1 MRVRRTCTDRTWTFE
16 NVHER
21 AWRRRAMTSDYLC
34 VFSLRATTVAIMD
47 NELSQNQRNLCQNHE
62 EGVCSFGKTRIKL
75 SQRSHR
81 EQPASDGRS
90 ETRNTG
96 EMIDRTPLCGPG
108 RSPSLSGFGFVMMRR
123 TRAGGRAWPHS
134 GEKTHSP
141 TTSRKATWNCA
152 FSQPTVVSPPCQ
164 LPIEAPATTP
174 LDANAASQ
182 THAGT

>member
-1 MRVRRTCTDRTWTFE
+1 
-16 NVHER
+16 
-21 AWRRRAMTSDYLC
+21 MTSDYLC

-62 EGVCSFGKTRIKL
+62 EGVCSFRKTRIKL

-123 TRAGGRAWPHS
+123 TRAGGRARPHS
-134 GEKTHSP
+134 GK
-141 TTSRKATWNCA
+141 KNA
-152 FSQPTVVSPPCQ
+152 FSDNLAKSDVELRIQSTHRSTVVSPPCQ